1 MTWEKRFAGKLK
13 SCLRQTART
22 RQVAKSGIA
31 QIRRLLDAT
40 ANPFE
45 RDFYRRQL
53 ERLEGIVRSCEREEA
68 IIRELLHKVQ
78 SEPREGVDSH
88 TPPPLHF
95 PLTIRVYVPK
105 GLQLT
110 DEQIKELVLQKLNL
124 NGYAKEAQA

>member
-1 MTWEKRFAGKLK
+1 MTKEKRFAGKLK

-22 RQVAKSGIA
+22 RQVAERGID

-78 SEPREGVDSH
+78 NEPREGVDSH
-88 TPPPLHF
+88 TPPHLHF